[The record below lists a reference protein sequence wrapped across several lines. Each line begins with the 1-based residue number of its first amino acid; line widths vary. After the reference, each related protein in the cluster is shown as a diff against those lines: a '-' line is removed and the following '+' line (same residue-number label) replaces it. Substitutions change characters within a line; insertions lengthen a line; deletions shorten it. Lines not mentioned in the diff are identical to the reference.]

1 MEEET
6 HSTQTQLPLL
16 SHTAAQG
23 SRAAALGSYSLFLS
37 SRISLLFSTTL
48 SHTLLHMAA
57 GLLPMAAAPLSLLL
71 FSSRFL
77 TLTHSLSFCS
87 LKSCLFYRHPWCCST
102 CSAVKHGCKV
112 RHGRLP
118 NHSKMVAANSQW
130 LVPTICCTCNGN
142 NPTITPFAIHVGQ
155 LSSCFF
161 STGLHLAAL
170 PSLPFRERLWPSL
183 QVLAKPFNYQSHQS
197 TPFLT
202 QKDHYNQ
209 MVCHFTSEEC

>member
-1 MEEET
+1 
-6 HSTQTQLPLL
+6 
-16 SHTAAQG
+16 
-23 SRAAALGSYSLFLS
+23 
-37 SRISLLFSTTL
+37 
-48 SHTLLHMAA
+48 
-57 GLLPMAAAPLSLLL
+57 MAAAPLSLLL

-77 TLTHSLSFCS
+77 TLTSLSFCS